1 MALHKLHNYLIEHG
15 TQDETHQAT
24 FDACSIQNSL
34 QEQPCKRYLLT
45 FKHYHKNTINE
56 MMAQIGQKK
65 AFEIIS
71 RPNSREQEYRT
82 QQLMFSGLAFVSMPG
97 TRSQIMAMPILKS

>member
-1 MALHKLHNYLIEHG
+1 
-15 TQDETHQAT
+15 
-24 FDACSIQNSL
+24 
-34 QEQPCKRYLLT
+34 
-45 FKHYHKNTINE
+45 

-71 RPNSREQEYRT
+71 QPNSREQEYRT